1 MEFKPVFLLIDD
13 NLIDQVVIKQLIRKT
28 LDADVIITN
37 NGEEGIRWLYDHQDL
52 KSLIILLDIQM
63 PIMNGFGFLSEYD
76 KLSEEFKKEIHIY
89 VLSSTLDADEI
100 KQIEDNN
107 YVTDFLSKPLPIE
120 EFKKK
125 IYLS

>member
-28 LDADVIITN
+28 LDADVVITN
-37 NGEEGIRWLYDHQDL
+37 NGEEGIQWLYDHQDL